1 MSIKVEQ
8 RRHKVCVFWLEAS
21 DAEQH
26 GGTISPCAGRVT
38 RRQLEVCIFR
48 NSGINDQVV
57 WLVHR
62 SVLLGYL
69 CIGKR
74 IVSYPTP

>member
-21 DAEQH
+21 DAKQH

-57 WLVHR
+57 WLVHH